1 MATNAFPLA
10 VARRCSGQP
19 EEWRP
24 SPQGLDHAEAVTWSW
39 NMVILPTASYVSCGF
54 TSMSGLLKEILEGS
68 FKKNAGPQKA
78 LTSGSVGQY

>member
-1 MATNAFPLA
+1 
-10 VARRCSGQP
+10 
-19 EEWRP
+19 
-24 SPQGLDHAEAVTWSW
+24 
-39 NMVILPTASYVSCGF
+39 MVILPTASYVSCGF